1 MKSPCTNLESSLFSS
16 CRSAWVGL
24 CTSCMVFIW
33 ISLRLTLSILSRRPW
48 YSKST
53 PQLWPINF
61 NKCVV
66 SDSKHNWIVSR
77 VCGAHVYKVRAGLD
91 LFTSWSARAFSRSW
105 IVTSLECVF
114 RVTSQVLRG
123 RNKCL
128 KFFNFWLWII
138 TIYIADSKSIEYRY
152 LVGIWSQRYFHMCRY
167 SCVKATQRR
176 LCTCSHG
183 SL

>member
-1 MKSPCTNLESSLFSS
+1 MKSPCTNLESSLLSS

-77 VCGAHVYKVRAGLD
+77 VYGAHVYKVCAGLD
-91 LFTSWSARAFSRSW
+91 LFTSWSARVFSRSW

-114 RVTSQVLRG
+114 WVTSQVLRG

-128 KFFNFWLWII
+128 KFFNFWLWIVA
-138 TIYIADSKSIEYRY
+138 IYIAEINSI
-152 LVGIWSQRYFHMCRY
+152 
-167 SCVKATQRR
+167 
-176 LCTCSHG
+176 
-183 SL
+183 